1 MSLFS
6 YLIVLVLLS
15 VIGNLF
21 VIVSLLSNK
30 KTRSAFDSFIINI
43 CILDFLIGAFLKSSF
58 VIEDYFE
65 GQQIN
70 DTHCYFM
77 TTLMTAA
84 PTIIL
89 MTLVTLLFYMIFS
102 SIKKVRIEKLL
113 SPETSFVIIFMM
125 WFLIGGVHLIYHK
138 VFGTYGSICAV
149 EDDILSTTVY
159 CNLTLM
165 IIVLM
170 QMFGIFIIESIKKA
184 SDAINL
190 RRPEAVYNN
199 LTIEINNNSVDT
211 EDIDGR
217 LRKLIY
223 VQSILFLLFWIP
235 FYAIRAQYMFDK
247 KTHSLDLIVLQLFFY
262 VIGYFRSAVA
272 PIAVLIVYPESRYLI
287 RKIKEIDYIKITKI
301 FAKSESDAIPA

>member
-1 MSLFS
+1 MSLLS
-6 YLIVLVLLS
+6 YLITLVVLS
-15 VIGNLF
+15 VIGNAF
-21 VIVSLLSNK
+21 VLISLLSNK

-58 VIEDYFE
+58 VVEDYFE

-84 PTIIL
+84 PTMVL
-89 MTLVTLLFYMIFS
+89 MTLVILLFYMIFS
-102 SIKKVRIEKLL
+102 SIKKVRLEKLL
-113 SPETSFVIIFMM
+113 SPETAFITIFMM

-138 VFGTYGSICAV
+138 VFGTYGSTCAV

-165 IIVLM
+165 IMVIVLM
-170 QMFGIFIIESIKKA
+170 VIVITIEFIKKA

-199 LTIEINNNSVDT
+199 LSIEINNNSVDT

-223 VQSILFLLFWIP
+223 VQSIMFILFWIP
-235 FYAIRAQYMFDK
+235 FYGIRAQYMYDK
-247 KTHSLDLIVLQLFFY
+247 QSHGLDLIVLQLFFY
-262 VIGYFRSAVA
+262 IIGYFRSAVS
-272 PIAVLIVYPESRYLI
+272 PIAILIVYPESRYLI
-287 RKIKEIDYIKITKI
+287 QKIKEINYKKIKNV
-301 FAKSESDAIPA
+301 FGKSESNAIVT